1 MSTKTLAP
9 SVVTDRDP
17 KGMKFMA
24 ICAAAYN
31 KAELTDGPV
40 DTPEGEAQRVNEAE
54 GLSDLI
60 AQHIAK
66 NRTIQLFVDEE
77 VPSKYGYLSGYT
89 RPIDIIPQTNK
100 LRQMFKGLGFAN
112 QDLLKRIEKR
122 DIELPKGTE
131 GWFAIPNWMKN
142 PGIFGKTYSEAVQK
156 VLDTIKETRGRL
168 YNYREGSIDE
178 AHLRQS
184 ARSVEAWKKIAEEQG
199 NPDILIVAGQFGL
212 RHRGR
217 SVRRA
222 LAVMPK
228 QGEFGLGAFALGC
241 MLLTHENRLQDYN
254 DLWIDCAGDEFS
266 PLGVGRFSR
275 APYLGFGGGGV
286 GFGTSGVGFAF
297 DFFGSASGFF
307 PQS

>member
-31 KAELTDGPV
+31 RAGLSQE
-40 DTPEGEAQRVNEAE
+40 EAQRVNETP
-54 GLSDLI
+54 GLSGLVDRYI
-60 AQHIAK
+60 AE
-66 NRTIQLFVDEE
+66 NRVPNEFKGEE
-77 VPSKYGYLSGYT
+77 VPSKYGYLSGYKK
-89 RPIDIIPQTNK
+89 PDEVYIQCK
-100 LRQMFKGLGFAN
+100 LLHVFFPDLGSAPAGTEDSRIVHQFGLGNIAGIP
-112 QDLLKRIEKR
+112 LA
-122 DIELPKGTE
+122 E

-142 PGIFGKTYSEAVQK
+142 PQIFGKTYAEAVQK
-156 VLDTIKETRGRL
+156 VLDMIKEARGRL

-184 ARSVEAWKKIAEEQG
+184 ARSLEAWKNIAEEQG

-228 QGEFGLGAFALGC
+228 QGEFGFGAFAVGC
-241 MLLTHENRLQDYN
+241 MFLVHPNRLQNYD
-254 DLWIDCAGDEFS
+254 DLWIDCSGDEWSPDGDGKFS
-266 PLGVGRFSR
+266 L
-275 APYLGFGGGGV
+275 APYFGFRDDGVEFDACGVSNAGGYC
-286 GFGTSGVGFAF
+286 
-297 DFFGSASGFF
+297 GSASGFF